1 MSAADST
8 YITAVHIVYFVT
20 KVGFISLYVCRY
32 VLMPYMANALLSE
45 TAFVAGIRRTDWT
58 TIPVIQM
65 KLEIE
70 AND

>member
-1 MSAADST
+1 
-8 YITAVHIVYFVT
+8 
-20 KVGFISLYVCRY
+20 
-32 VLMPYMANALLSE
+32 MANALLSE

-58 TIPVIQM
+58 TIPVIDM

>member
-1 MSAADST
+1 MPCMAD
-8 YITAVHIVYFVT
+8 
-20 KVGFISLYVCRY
+20 
-32 VLMPYMANALLSE
+32 ALLSE

-58 TIPVIQM
+58 TIPVLEM